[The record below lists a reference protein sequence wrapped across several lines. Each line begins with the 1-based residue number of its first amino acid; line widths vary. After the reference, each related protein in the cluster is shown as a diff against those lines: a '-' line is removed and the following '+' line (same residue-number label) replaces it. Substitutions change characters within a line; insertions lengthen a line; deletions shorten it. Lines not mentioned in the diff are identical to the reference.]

1 MGLEPTSG
9 GTTIHCLNLLATLA
23 IPFLNIA
30 FSWLVDLLLG
40 GGKLRNVG
48 LIGGGDSVDL
58 TKIMNFSTRS
68 PKLS

>member
-1 MGLEPTSG
+1 
-9 GTTIHCLNLLATLA
+9 
-23 IPFLNIA
+23 LNIA

-48 LIGGGDSVDL
+48 LMAGGDSVDL
-58 TKIMNFSTRS
+58 AKSMNLSMRS

>member
-1 MGLEPTSG
+1 
-9 GTTIHCLNLLATLA
+9 
-23 IPFLNIA
+23 LNIA

-48 LIGGGDSVDL
+48 LIGGGDSLDL

-68 PKLS
+68 LRLT